1 VPAGHVLDSDTE
13 SEPET
18 LDSDAISSFGHSTA
32 STSCQRATQ
41 GAPGPLGGKKVQQRP
56 VWKTVNTSTTCVDFK
71 GSEDLPQCI
80 LNMETPY
87 EFFKY
92 YCTSSLTELIVEQSN
107 LYSVQHSP
115 NSPLSMSEEEL
126 EQFIG
131 ILFHMSITQLPGSR
145 YYWTKEFNIPNVST
159 VMTCKRFE
167 EIKGNLHFKDNTSI
181 PIENSDALA
190 KLRPFLTEVLKP
202 MRDVPKEEHLT
213 VDEQIIPFTG
223 RHRIKQYLPKKPRK
237 WGYKVYVLS
246 GVSGLC
252 YSFEIFTGRKDNV
265 LLNGEDDCG
274 ASSNVVMRLAREVP
288 DGISLKER
296 ATLSLCLFKAQVAEA
311 LCKAGKA
318 DRPKRGRPSKEVE
331 ARFEAKKH
339 RGPAKPLPCKDARLD
354 GISHLPIMTAQRG
367 RCKMPDCQG
376 TSLTTD
382 DYLFPEVIK

>member
-1 VPAGHVLDSDTE
+1 MDPSAFYRRQSVSVRRIPSESEDSELSGDDDPEYVPAGHVLDSDTE

-115 NSPLSMSEEEL
+115 NSPLS
-126 EQFIG
+126 
-131 ILFHMSITQLPGSR
+131 
-145 YYWTKEFNIPNVST
+145 
-159 VMTCKRFE
+159 
-167 EIKGNLHFKDNTSI
+167 
-181 PIENSDALA
+181 
-190 KLRPFLTEVLKP
+190 
-202 MRDVPKEEHLT
+202 
-213 VDEQIIPFTG
+213 
-223 RHRIKQYLPKKPRK
+223 
-237 WGYKVYVLS
+237 
-246 GVSGLC
+246 
-252 YSFEIFTGRKDNV
+252 
-265 LLNGEDDCG
+265 
-274 ASSNVVMRLAREVP
+274 
-288 DGISLKER
+288 ISLKER

-367 RCKMPDCQG
+367 
-376 TSLTTD
+376 
-382 DYLFPEVIK
+382 